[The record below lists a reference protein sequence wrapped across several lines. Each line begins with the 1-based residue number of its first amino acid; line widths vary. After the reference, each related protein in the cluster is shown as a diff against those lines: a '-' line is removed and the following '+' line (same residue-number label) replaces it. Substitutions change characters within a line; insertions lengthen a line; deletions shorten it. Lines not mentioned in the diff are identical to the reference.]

1 MRSLTSLRT
10 YRATAQARFSE
21 QWTPGLQKRPNAHL
35 RRDRGTFRFAGF
47 DAMRRGSALL
57 AFLAVLGPGLLAG
70 LSDDDPAGIT
80 TYSVLGAETG
90 YQLLWV
96 LLLSTGALIVF
107 HDLGA
112 RMGIATGQGLAGL
125 IRERFGLR
133 VGACALAA
141 LLVANVGT
149 MCAEFAGVAA
159 SVDLL
164 GVSRYLSVP
173 VAAFAISFLVLRGG
187 FHRIEHVLLALS
199 SVFATYILSGLLAHP
214 DWQQAARGLVIPSL
228 ALDRD
233 TVLLATATIGTTLA
247 PWGLAFI
254 QSYVVDKRLRPQDL
268 RYERIDVVVGA
279 VLTGV
284 IGFFVVVA
292 CAATLHP
299 AGKSIDDARDAATG
313 LEPWLAIWQQRS
325 SARGSSARRF
335 SPPRSSRLQLHTRSQ
350 THWGW
355 RARWTTT
362 SATRRASTRPT

>member
-1 MRSLTSLRT
+1 
-10 YRATAQARFSE
+10 
-21 QWTPGLQKRPNAHL
+21 
-35 RRDRGTFRFAGF
+35 
-47 DAMRRGSALL
+47 
-57 AFLAVLGPGLLAG
+57 
-70 LSDDDPAGIT
+70 
-80 TYSVLGAETG
+80 
-90 YQLLWV
+90 
-96 LLLSTGALIVF
+96 
-107 HDLGA
+107 
-112 RMGIATGQGLAGL
+112 
-125 IRERFGLR
+125 
-133 VGACALAA
+133 
-141 LLVANVGT
+141 

-228 ALDRD
+228 ALNRD

-292 CAATLHP
+292 CRP
-299 AGKSIDDARDAATG
+299 SREAR
-313 LEPWLAIWQQRS
+313 
-325 SARGSSARRF
+325 
-335 SPPRSSRLQLHTRSQ
+335 PPR
-350 THWGW
+350 
-355 RARWTTT
+355 RA
-362 SATRRASTRPT
+362 

>member
-173 VAAFAISFLVLRGG
+173 VAA
-187 FHRIEHVLLALS
+187 
-199 SVFATYILSGLLAHP
+199 
-214 DWQQAARGLVIPSL
+214 
-228 ALDRD
+228 
-233 TVLLATATIGTTLA
+233 
-247 PWGLAFI
+247 
-254 QSYVVDKRLRPQDL
+254 
-268 RYERIDVVVGA
+268 
-279 VLTGV
+279 
-284 IGFFVVVA
+284 
-292 CAATLHP
+292 
-299 AGKSIDDARDAATG
+299 
-313 LEPWLAIWQQRS
+313 
-325 SARGSSARRF
+325 
-335 SPPRSSRLQLHTRSQ
+335 
-350 THWGW
+350 
-355 RARWTTT
+355 
-362 SATRRASTRPT
+362 